1 MKTLI
6 LALMA
11 FGLASCTTK
20 SQQSASLQQLPVIQV
35 ASGNA
40 TTFAD
45 YPAAIQ
51 GIDNVEIR
59 PQVSGT
65 LDKVFVEE
73 GAYVQVGQPLFK
85 INEAPYRE
93 KLNNARA
100 SLHAATGALA
110 NSELEIEKL
119 TPLVNSKV
127 IADYQLKTAG
137 SSREIAL
144 GNVEQAKA
152 DIAAAQINVGY
163 TLIKAPVSGYIGLLP
178 KKRGNLVGPADLTP
192 LTDLS
197 DVKQVHVYFALGEYD
212 FIRFKKQYSGKT
224 LAEKIRDL
232 PQVELILADDSAY
245 TVKGRIDL
253 IDGQFNKNTGAITVR
268 ATFVNPEGLLRSG
281 NTGKVRLGL
290 NFSNQLILPQSATLE
305 MQDKTFVFLVDEHN
319 KVTRQP
325 ITITGK
331 SGTNYLVSGGLKAGD
346 RIVANGFD
354 HLQDGETIQPEKPK
368 DLQANQIIHQ

>member
-1 MKTLI
+1 
-6 LALMA
+6 
-11 FGLASCTTK
+11 
-20 SQQSASLQQLPVIQV
+20 
-35 ASGNA
+35 
-40 TTFAD
+40 
-45 YPAAIQ
+45 
-51 GIDNVEIR
+51 
-59 PQVSGT
+59 
-65 LDKVFVEE
+65 
-73 GAYVQVGQPLFK
+73 
-85 INEAPYRE
+85 
-93 KLNNARA
+93 
-100 SLHAATGALA
+100 
-110 NSELEIEKL
+110 
-119 TPLVNSKV
+119 
-127 IADYQLKTAG
+127 LKTAG